1 MFVGTG
7 TRDCKQKPTHDG
19 KEKIPGNK
27 GTKGAK
33 SGKKNDGKGGK
44 DKGDG
49 KNEVGK
55 ANVALTQ
62 PEAGSSSN
70 YQGHE
75 APLVSMILF
84 SGSDFGSLPDC
95 ESLPIFPED
104 AMVLI

>member
-55 ANVALTQ
+55 ANVALRL
-62 PEAGSSSN
+62 SLKL
-70 YQGHE
+70 GHRQIIR
-75 APLVSMILF
+75 AMRPLLF
-84 SGSDFGSLPDC
+84 P
-95 ESLPIFPED
+95 
-104 AMVLI
+104 